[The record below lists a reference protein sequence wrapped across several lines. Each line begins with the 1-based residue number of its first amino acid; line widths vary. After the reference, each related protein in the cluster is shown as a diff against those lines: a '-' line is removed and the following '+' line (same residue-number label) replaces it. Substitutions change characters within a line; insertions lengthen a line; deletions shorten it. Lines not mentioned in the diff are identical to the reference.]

1 MRILTGIQPSGKL
14 HWGNY
19 FGAMKSM
26 FDLQAKG
33 EDMFMFIANFH
44 AMTTVRD
51 GAALRES
58 TREVALDYLACGLD
72 PAKTIV
78 YRQSDVPEVQE
89 LAWYLSCLTPM
100 GLLER
105 CHSYKDK
112 MAHGFDA
119 THGLFAYPVLMAA
132 DILIMQSDLVPVGKD
147 QKQHLEVT
155 RDLAIKFNN
164 AYGEIFKIPDA
175 YIPETVA
182 TIPGTDGQKMS
193 KSYHNTIEL
202 FDVSAKKKVMGIVT
216 DSKTMEE
223 PKEPEGNSIYEL
235 YKLFATPEEVAQM
248 AASFRAG
255 NYGYGHAK
263 KALLAAYHRLFDPF
277 KERREQLAK
286 DPDALEDI
294 LQDGAKRARGR
305 RAHDGEG
312 AQGRWPLTTNHEP
325 LITSNGSSG
334 TFCRRLQGGPR
345 DLRGPP

>member
-51 GAALRES
+51 GAELRAA

-164 AYGEIFKIPDA
+164 AFGEIFKIPDA
-175 YIPETVA
+175 YIPDTVA

-202 FDVSAKKKVMGIVT
+202 FDPSVKKKVMGIVT
-216 DSKTMEE
+216 DSTPMEA
-223 PKEPEGNSIYEL
+223 PKEPDGNSIYEL
-235 YKLFATPEEVAQM
+235 YKLFATPEETAEM
-248 AASFRAG
+248 AAKFRAG

-263 KALLAAYHRLFDPF
+263 KELFAIYERTFAPFREKREKLAA
-277 KERREQLAK
+277 
-286 DPDALEDI
+286 DPDYVEDI
-294 LQDGAKRARGR
+294 LKSGAARARAEATKTMDKV
-305 RAHDGEG
+305 RAAVG
-312 AQGRWPLTTNHEP
+312 L
-325 LITSNGSSG
+325 
-334 TFCRRLQGGPR
+334 
-345 DLRGPP
+345 

>member
-26 FDLQAKG
+26 FDLQEKG
-33 EDMFMFIANFH
+33 ENFMFIANYH
-44 AMTTVRD
+44 AMTTLRD
-51 GAALRES
+51 GAVLREA
-58 TREVALDYLACGLD
+58 TRDVALDYLACGLD
-72 PAKTIV
+72 PEKTVI

-89 LAWYLSCLTPM
+89 LAWYLSCLTPV

-112 MAHGFDA
+112 IARGLDA

-132 DILIMQSDLVPVGKD
+132 DILIMNADLVPVGKD

-155 RDLAIKFNN
+155 RDLAQKFNN
-164 AYGEIFKIPDA
+164 AYGEIFKLPDA

-182 TIPGTDGQKMS
+182 TIPGTDRQKMS

-202 FDVSAKKKVMGIVT
+202 FEDANAIKKKVMAIVT
-216 DSKTMEE
+216 DSTPMEE

-235 YKLFATPEEVAQM
+235 YKLFATSEEVAQM

-255 NYGYGHAK
+255 GYGYGHAK
-263 KALLAAYHRLFDPF
+263 KALLEAYHRLFDPF
-277 KERREQLAK
+277 REKREALAK
-286 DPDALEDI
+286 DVDKLEDI
-294 LQDGAKRARGR
+294 LREGAKKARE
-305 RAHDGEG
+305 A
-312 AQGRWPLTTNHEP
+312 AMPLMETVRKAVG
-325 LITSNGSSG
+325 I
-334 TFCRRLQGGPR
+334 
-345 DLRGPP
+345 

>member
-26 FDLQAKG
+26 FDLQHKG
-33 EDMFMFIANFH
+33 ENFMFIANYH
-44 AMTTVRD
+44 AMTSVRD
-51 GAALRES
+51 GKALRDA
-58 TREVALDYLACGLD
+58 TREVALDYLSCGLD
-72 PAKTIV
+72 VEKTVV

-112 MAHGFDA
+112 LAHGLDA

-132 DILIMQSDLVPVGKD
+132 DILIMNADLVPVGKD

-155 RDLAIKFNN
+155 RDLAQKFNN
-164 AYGEIFKIPDA
+164 AYGEIFKLPEA

-193 KSYHNTIEL
+193 KSYRNTIEL
-202 FDVSAKKKVMGIVT
+202 FEPPASIKKKVMAIVT

-235 YKLFATPEEVAQM
+235 YKLFASPEEAAAM

-263 KALLAAYHRLFDPF
+263 KELLAAYHRLFDPF
-277 KERREQLAK
+277 REKREELSK
-286 DPDALEDI
+286 DPDLLEDV
-294 LQDGAKRARGR
+294 LR
-305 RAHDGEG
+305 EG
-312 AQGRWPLTTNHEP
+312 AAKARLTALPIIETVRAAVG
-325 LITSNGSSG
+325 I
-334 TFCRRLQGGPR
+334 
-345 DLRGPP
+345 

>member
-132 DILIMQSDLVPVGKD
+132 DILIMQADLVPVGKD

-155 RDLAIKFNN
+155 RDLAQKFNN
-164 AYGEIFKIPDA
+164 AYGEIFKLPDA

-182 TIPGTDGQKMS
+182 TIPGLDGQKMS

-202 FDVSAKKKVMGIVT
+202 FEDVKSIKKKVMSIVT
-216 DSKTMEE
+216 DSTPMEE
-223 PKEPEGNSIYEL
+223 PKVPEGNSIYEL
-235 YKLFATPEEVAQM
+235 YKLFATKEETEAM
-248 AASFRAG
+248 AENFRKG
-255 NYGYGHAK
+255 GYGYGHAK
-263 KALLAAYHRLFDPF
+263 KALLEVYHRLFDPF
-277 KERREQLAK
+277 RARREELAK
-286 DPDALEDI
+286 DPATLEDI
-294 LQDGAKRARGR
+294 LQDGAKRARAAAAPTMERVRTAVG
-305 RAHDGEG
+305 
-312 AQGRWPLTTNHEP
+312 L
-325 LITSNGSSG
+325 
-334 TFCRRLQGGPR
+334 
-345 DLRGPP
+345 

>member
-33 EDMFMFIANFH
+33 EEIFMFIANYH

-51 GAALRES
+51 GATLREM
-58 TREVALDYLACGLD
+58 TRDVALDYLACGLD
-72 PAKTIV
+72 PEKSIV
-78 YRQSDVPEVQE
+78 YRQSDVKEVQE
-89 LAWYLSCLTPM
+89 LAWFLSCLTPM

-132 DILIMQSDLVPVGKD
+132 DILIMNADLVPVGKD

-155 RDLAIKFNN
+155 RDLAQKFNN
-164 AYGEIFKIPDA
+164 AFGEIFKLPDA
-175 YIPETVA
+175 YIPDSVA

-193 KSYHNTIEL
+193 KSYHNAIEL
-202 FDVSAKKKVMGIVT
+202 FEPNGSIKKKVMGIVT

-263 KALLAAYHRLFDPF
+263 KALLEAYHRLFDPF
-277 KERREQLAK
+277 RAKREELAK
-286 DPDALEDI
+286 DPAALEDI
-294 LQDGAKRARGR
+294 LQDGAKRARAAAAPTMEKVRKAVG
-305 RAHDGEG
+305 
-312 AQGRWPLTTNHEP
+312 L
-325 LITSNGSSG
+325 
-334 TFCRRLQGGPR
+334 
-345 DLRGPP
+345 

>member
-26 FDLQAKG
+26 FDLQEKG
-33 EDMFMFIANFH
+33 ENFMFIANYH
-44 AMTTVRD
+44 AMTTLRD
-51 GAALRES
+51 GAVLREA
-58 TREVALDYLACGLD
+58 TRDVALDYLACGLD
-72 PAKTIV
+72 PEKTVI

-89 LAWYLSCLTPM
+89 LAWYLSCLTPV

-112 MAHGFDA
+112 IARGLDA

-132 DILIMQSDLVPVGKD
+132 DILIMNADLVPVGKD

-155 RDLAIKFNN
+155 RDLAQKFNN
-164 AYGEIFKIPDA
+164 AYGEIFKLPDA

-202 FDVSAKKKVMGIVT
+202 FEDAKAIKKKVMAIVT
-216 DSKTMEE
+216 DSTPMEE

-235 YKLFATPEEVAQM
+235 YKLFATSDEVAQM

-255 NYGYGHAK
+255 GYGYGHAK
-263 KALLAAYHRLFDPF
+263 KALLEAYHRLFDPF
-277 KERREQLAK
+277 REKREALAK
-286 DPDALEDI
+286 DVDKLEDI
-294 LQDGAKRARGR
+294 LREGAKKARE
-305 RAHDGEG
+305 A
-312 AQGRWPLTTNHEP
+312 AMPLMETVRKAVG
-325 LITSNGSSG
+325 I
-334 TFCRRLQGGPR
+334 
-345 DLRGPP
+345 

>member
-1 MRILTGIQPSGKL
+1 MRILTGIQPSGRL

-26 FDLQAKG
+26 FDLQEKG
-33 EDMFMFIANFH
+33 EEMFMFIANFH

-51 GAALRES
+51 GEALREA

-72 PAKTIV
+72 PERTIV

-132 DILIMQSDLVPVGKD
+132 DILIMNSDVVPVGKD

-155 RDLAIKFNN
+155 RDLAQKFNN
-164 AYGEIFKIPDA
+164 AYGEIFTIPDA

-202 FDVSAKKKVMGIVT
+202 FDPSAKKKVMSIVT
-216 DSKTMEE
+216 DSKTVEE
-223 PKEPEGNSIYEL
+223 PKEPEGNSIFEL
-235 YKLFATPEEVAQM
+235 YRLFASKDEVEAM
-248 AASFRAG
+248 AAAFRAG
-255 NYGYGHAK
+255 NYGYGSAK
-263 KALLAAYHRLFDPF
+263 KALLEAYHRLFDPF
-277 KERREQLAK
+277 KARRDELAK
-286 DPDALEDI
+286 DPAALEDI
-294 LQDGAKRARGR
+294 LLAGAAKARAVAAPLMEKVR
-305 RAHDGEG
+305 RAV
-312 AQGRWPLTTNHEP
+312 
-325 LITSNGSSG
+325 G
-334 TFCRRLQGGPR
+334 T
-345 DLRGPP
+345 

>member
-44 AMTTVRD
+44 AMTTMRD
-51 GAALRES
+51 GAALRDA
-58 TREVALDYLACGLD
+58 TRDVALDYLACGLD
-72 PAKTIV
+72 PAKSIM

-89 LAWYLSCLTPM
+89 LAWYLSCLAPM

-112 MAHGFDA
+112 IAHGLDA

-132 DILIMQSDLVPVGKD
+132 DILIMNADLVPVGKD

-155 RDLAIKFNN
+155 RDLAQKFNN
-164 AYGEIFKIPDA
+164 AYGEVFKLPDA
-175 YIPETVA
+175 YIPDSVA
-182 TIPGTDGQKMS
+182 TLPGTDGQKMS

-202 FDVSAKKKVMGIVT
+202 FEDAKSIKKKVMGIVT
-216 DSKTMEE
+216 DSTPMES

-235 YKLFATPEEVAQM
+235 YRLFATKEEASAM
-248 AASFRAG
+248 ADAFRAG
-255 NYGYGHAK
+255 GYGYGTAK
-263 KALLAAYHRLFDPF
+263 KALLEAYHRLFDPF
-277 KERREQLAK
+277 RERREALAK
-286 DPDALEDI
+286 DPSSLEDI
-294 LQDGAKRARGR
+294 LKDGAARARAAAAPTMEKV
-305 RAHDGEG
+305 RAAVG
-312 AQGRWPLTTNHEP
+312 L
-325 LITSNGSSG
+325 
-334 TFCRRLQGGPR
+334 
-345 DLRGPP
+345 

>member
-26 FDLQAKG
+26 FDLQEKG
-33 EDMFMFIANFH
+33 GNFMFIANFH

-51 GAALRES
+51 GKALRAQ
-58 TREVALDYLACGLD
+58 TRDVALDYLACGLD
-72 PAKTIV
+72 PAKTVI

-112 MAHGFDA
+112 LAHGLEA

-132 DILIMQSDLVPVGKD
+132 DILIMNADLVPVGKD

-155 RDLAIKFNN
+155 RDLAQKFNN
-164 AYGEIFKIPDA
+164 QYGEIFKLPDA

-202 FDVSAKKKVMGIVT
+202 FDPSAKKKIMAIVT
-216 DSKTMEE
+216 DSKTM
-223 PKEPEGNSIYEL
+223 
-235 YKLFATPEEVAQM
+235 
-248 AASFRAG
+248 
-255 NYGYGHAK
+255 
-263 KALLAAYHRLFDPF
+263 
-277 KERREQLAK
+277 
-286 DPDALEDI
+286 
-294 LQDGAKRARGR
+294 
-305 RAHDGEG
+305 
-312 AQGRWPLTTNHEP
+312 
-325 LITSNGSSG
+325 
-334 TFCRRLQGGPR
+334 
-345 DLRGPP
+345 

>member
-26 FDLQAKG
+26 IDLQSKG
-33 EDMFMFIANFH
+33 EIFMFIANFH

-51 GAALRES
+51 GAALREM
-58 TREVALDYLACGLD
+58 TRDVALDYLACGLD
-72 PAKTIV
+72 PEKSLI

-112 MAHGFDA
+112 MAHGFEA

-132 DILIMQSDLVPVGKD
+132 DILIMNSDLVPVGRD

-155 RDLAIKFNN
+155 RDLAQKFNN
-164 AYGEIFKIPDA
+164 AYGETFKLPDA
-175 YIPETVA
+175 YIPDTVA

-202 FDVSAKKKVMGIVT
+202 FDPSVKKKVMGIVT
-216 DSKTMEE
+216 DSKTVEE
-223 PKEPEGNSIYEL
+223 PKDPEGNSIYGL
-235 YKLFATPEEVAQM
+235 YRLFATPEEAEAM
-248 AASFRAG
+248 AAAFRTG
-255 NYGYGHAK
+255 GYGYGTAK
-263 KALLAAYHRLFDPF
+263 KELLAVYHRLFDPF
-277 KERREQLAK
+277 KARREELAR
-286 DPDALEDI
+286 DPDSLEDI
-294 LQDGAKRARGR
+294 LRDGAVKARAAAAPLMEKVR
-305 RAHDGEG
+305 RAVG
-312 AQGRWPLTTNHEP
+312 L
-325 LITSNGSSG
+325 
-334 TFCRRLQGGPR
+334 
-345 DLRGPP
+345 

>member
-1 MRILTGIQPSGKL
+1 MRVLTGIQPSGKL

-51 GAALRES
+51 GAALREA

-72 PAKTIV
+72 PAKTTV

-112 MAHGFDA
+112 MAHGFEA

-132 DILIMQSDLVPVGKD
+132 DILIMNADLVPVGKD

-155 RDLAIKFNN
+155 RDLCQKFNN
-164 AYGEIFKIPDA
+164 AFGEIFKLPDA
-175 YIPETVA
+175 YIPDSVA

-202 FDVSAKKKVMGIVT
+202 FDPSAKKKVMGIVT
-216 DSKTMEE
+216 DSTPMED

-235 YKLFATPEEVAQM
+235 YKLFATPEEVAEM
-248 AASFRAG
+248 AAAFRAG
-255 NYGYGHAK
+255 GYGYGSAK

-277 KERREQLAK
+277 AARRAELAK

-294 LQDGAKRARGR
+294 LREGAKKARAAAAVQMEKV
-305 RAHDGEG
+305 RAAVG
-312 AQGRWPLTTNHEP
+312 L
-325 LITSNGSSG
+325 
-334 TFCRRLQGGPR
+334 
-345 DLRGPP
+345 

>member
-26 FDLQAKG
+26 FDLQEKG
-33 EDMFMFIANFH
+33 ENFMFIANFH

-51 GAALRES
+51 GVALRES
-58 TREVALDYLACGLD
+58 TRDVALDYLACGLD
-72 PAKTIV
+72 TQKTIM

-112 MAHGFDA
+112 LAHGLDA
-119 THGLFAYPVLMAA
+119 THGLFAYPVLMRA
-132 DILIMQSDLVPVGKD
+132 DIRIMNADLVPVGKD

-155 RDLAIKFNN
+155 RDLAQKFNN
-164 AYGEIFKIPDA
+164 QYGEIFKLPDA

-202 FDVSAKKKVMGIVT
+202 FDPSAKKKIMAIVT

-223 PKEPEGNSIYEL
+223 PKEPEGNSIYEM

-248 AASFRAG
+248 AANFRAG

-263 KALLAAYHRLFDPF
+263 KELLAAYKRLFDPF
-277 KERREQLAK
+277 REKRAELEK

-294 LQDGAKRARGR
+294 LKAGAARARAEAAKVMDKVREAVG
-305 RAHDGEG
+305 
-312 AQGRWPLTTNHEP
+312 L
-325 LITSNGSSG
+325 
-334 TFCRRLQGGPR
+334 
-345 DLRGPP
+345 

>member
-1 MRILTGIQPSGKL
+1 MDGTPMTEAKRKTLFSGIQPSGKL
-14 HWGNY
+14 HWGTY

-33 EDMFMFIANFH
+33 ENMFMFIANFH

-51 GAALRES
+51 GATLREA

-132 DILIMQSDLVPVGKD
+132 DILIMNADLVPVGKD

-164 AYGEIFKIPDA
+164 AFGEIFKIPDA
-175 YIPETVA
+175 YIPDTVA

-202 FDVSAKKKVMGIVT
+202 FDTSAKKKVM
-216 DSKTMEE
+216 
-223 PKEPEGNSIYEL
+223 
-235 YKLFATPEEVAQM
+235 
-248 AASFRAG
+248 AASVRAG

-263 KALLAAYHRLFDPF
+263 KALLEAYHRLFDPF
-277 KERREQLAK
+277 KERREVLAK

-294 LQDGAKRARGR
+294 LQDGAKRARAAAAPTMEKVRKAVG
-305 RAHDGEG
+305 
-312 AQGRWPLTTNHEP
+312 L
-325 LITSNGSSG
+325 
-334 TFCRRLQGGPR
+334 
-345 DLRGPP
+345 

>member
-26 FDLQAKG
+26 FDLQDKG
-33 EDMFMFIANFH
+33 DNFMFIANYH

-51 GAALRES
+51 GRTLREA
-58 TREVALDYLACGLD
+58 TRDVALDYLACGLD
-72 PAKTIV
+72 PAKTTV

-112 MAHGFDA
+112 MAHGFEA

-132 DILIMQSDLVPVGKD
+132 DILIMNADLVPVGKD

-155 RDLAIKFNN
+155 RDLAQKFNN
-164 AYGEIFKIPDA
+164 AYGEIFKLPDA

-202 FDVSAKKKVMGIVT
+202 FDPSAKKKIMSIVT

-223 PKEPEGNSIYEL
+223 PKEPEGNSIFEM
-235 YKLFATPEEVAQM
+235 YKLFATKEEAETM
-248 AASFRAG
+248 AANFRAG
-255 NYGYGHAK
+255 NYGYGSAK
-263 KALLAAYHRLFDPF
+263 KELLAAYRRLFDPF
-277 KERREQLAK
+277 RERRETLAK
-286 DPDALEDI
+286 DPSMLEDI
-294 LQDGAKRARGR
+294 MRDGAARAR
-305 RAHDGEG
+305 RAAA
-312 AQGRWPLTTNHEP
+312 AQMEKVRQAVG
-325 LITSNGSSG
+325 I
-334 TFCRRLQGGPR
+334 
-345 DLRGPP
+345 

>member
-26 FDLQAKG
+26 FDLQARG
-33 EDMFMFIANFH
+33 EEMFMFIANFH

-51 GAALRES
+51 GKALREA
-58 TREVALDYLACGLD
+58 TRELALDYLACGLD
-72 PAKTIV
+72 PEKSIM

-112 MAHGFDA
+112 MAHGFEA

-132 DILIMQSDLVPVGKD
+132 DILIMNSDLVPVGKD

-155 RDLAIKFNN
+155 RDLAQKFNN
-164 AYGEIFKIPDA
+164 AYGETFKLPDA
-175 YIPETVA
+175 YIPDSVA

-202 FDVSAKKKVMGIVT
+202 FDASVKKKVMGIVT
-216 DSKTMEE
+216 DSQPMEAK
-223 PKEPEGNSIYEL
+223 KEPDGNSIYEL
-235 YKLFATPEEVAQM
+235 YKLFATPEEVAAM
-248 AASFRAG
+248 ADAFRAG
-255 NYGYGHAK
+255 GYGYGSAK
-263 KALLAAYHRLFDPF
+263 KELLAAYHRLFDPY
-277 KERREQLAK
+277 KARRDELAK
-286 DPDALEDI
+286 DPASLEDI
-294 LQDGAKRARGR
+294 LQAGAKRAREAAAPTMEKVR
-305 RAHDGEG
+305 RAVG
-312 AQGRWPLTTNHEP
+312 L
-325 LITSNGSSG
+325 
-334 TFCRRLQGGPR
+334 
-345 DLRGPP
+345 

>member
-26 FDLQAKG
+26 FDLQEKG
-33 EDMFMFIANFH
+33 ENFMFIANFH

-51 GAALRES
+51 GAALRQA
-58 TREVALDYLACGLD
+58 TRDVALDYLACGLD
-72 PAKTIV
+72 PSKTIM

-112 MAHGFDA
+112 MAHGFEA

-132 DILIMQSDLVPVGKD
+132 DILIMNADLVPVGKD

-155 RDLAIKFNN
+155 RDLAQKFNN
-164 AYGEIFKIPDA
+164 AFGEIFKLPDA
-175 YIPETVA
+175 YIPDSVA

-202 FDVSAKKKVMGIVT
+202 FDPSVKKKIMGIVT
-216 DSKTMEE
+216 DSTPMEE
-223 PKEPEGNSIYEL
+223 PKEPDGNSVYEM
-235 YKLFATPEEVAQM
+235 YKLFATPEEVAEM
-248 AASFRAG
+248 AANFRAG
-255 NYGYGHAK
+255 GYGYGHAK
-263 KALLAAYHRLFDPF
+263 KALLAAYKRMFDPF
-277 KERREQLAK
+277 KARRDELEK

-294 LQDGAKRARGR
+294 LREGAKKARAAAAPVMEKVR
-305 RAHDGEG
+305 RAVG
-312 AQGRWPLTTNHEP
+312 L
-325 LITSNGSSG
+325 
-334 TFCRRLQGGPR
+334 
-345 DLRGPP
+345 

>member
-51 GAALRES
+51 GEALRS
-58 TREVALDYLACGLD
+58 ATRELALDYLACGLD
-72 PAKTIV
+72 PEKTVV

-112 MAHGFDA
+112 MAHGFEA

-132 DILIMQSDLVPVGKD
+132 DILIMNADLVPVGKD

-155 RDLAIKFNN
+155 RDLAQKFNN
-164 AYGEIFKIPDA
+164 AYGETFKLPDA
-175 YIPETVA
+175 YIPDSVA

-202 FDVSAKKKVMGIVT
+202 FDVSVKKKVMGIVT
-216 DSKTMEE
+216 DSQPMEAK
-223 PKEPEGNSIYEL
+223 KEPEGNSIYEL
-235 YKLFATPEEVAQM
+235 YKLFATPDEVAAM
-248 AASFRAG
+248 ADAFRAG
-255 NYGYGHAK
+255 GYGYGNAK
-263 KALLAAYHRLFDPF
+263 KALLEAYHRLFDPF
-277 KERREQLAK
+277 KERREELAK
-286 DPDALEDI
+286 DPDSLEDI
-294 LQDGAKRARGR
+294 MRAGAAKARAAAAPVMDKVRHSVGI
-305 RAHDGEG
+305 
-312 AQGRWPLTTNHEP
+312 L
-325 LITSNGSSG
+325 
-334 TFCRRLQGGPR
+334 
-345 DLRGPP
+345 

>member
-1 MRILTGIQPSGKL
+1 MRVLTGIQPSGTL

-19 FGAMKSM
+19 FGAMKSR

-51 GAALRES
+51 GATLRKA
-58 TREVALDYLACGLD
+58 TRDVALDYLACGLD
-72 PAKTIV
+72 PAKTTV

-112 MAHGFDA
+112 MAHGFEA

-132 DILIMQSDLVPVGKD
+132 DILIMNSDLVPVGKD

-155 RDLAIKFNN
+155 RDLAQKFNN
-164 AYGEIFKIPDA
+164 AYGEIFKLPDA

-202 FDVSAKKKVMGIVT
+202 FEPASSIKKKVMGIVT
-216 DSKTMEE
+216 DSTPMEE

-235 YKLFATPEEVAQM
+235 YKLFATPEEAAEM
-248 AASFRAG
+248 AANYRAG
-255 NYGYGHAK
+255 GYGYGHAK
-263 KALLAAYHRLFDPF
+263 KALLAAYHRLFDPY
-277 KERREQLAK
+277 REKREALAR

-294 LQDGAKRARGR
+294 LRDGAARARAAAEQVMGKV
-305 RAHDGEG
+305 RAAVG
-312 AQGRWPLTTNHEP
+312 L
-325 LITSNGSSG
+325 
-334 TFCRRLQGGPR
+334 
-345 DLRGPP
+345 

>member
-44 AMTTVRD
+44 AMTTVRE
-51 GAALRES
+51 GAALREA

-72 PAKTIV
+72 PEKTIV

-112 MAHGFDA
+112 MAHGFEA

-132 DILIMQSDLVPVGKD
+132 DILIMNSDLVPVGKD

-155 RDLAIKFNN
+155 RDLAQKFNN
-164 AYGEIFKIPDA
+164 AYGDIFKLPDA
-175 YIPETVA
+175 YIPESVA

-202 FDVSAKKKVMGIVT
+202 FDASVKKKVMGIVT
-216 DSKTMEE
+216 DSQPMEA

-235 YKLFATPEEVAQM
+235 YKLFATPEEAAEM

-255 NYGYGHAK
+255 GYGYGSAK
-263 KALLAAYHRLFDPF
+263 KALLSAYHRLFDPF
-277 KERREQLAK
+277 RERRDELAK
-286 DPDALEDI
+286 DADSLEDI
-294 LQDGAKRARGR
+294 LREGAKKARAVAAVQMEKVRKAVG
-305 RAHDGEG
+305 
-312 AQGRWPLTTNHEP
+312 L
-325 LITSNGSSG
+325 
-334 TFCRRLQGGPR
+334 
-345 DLRGPP
+345 

>member
-33 EDMFMFIANFH
+33 EEIFMFIANYH

-51 GAALRES
+51 GAALREM
-58 TREVALDYLACGLD
+58 TRDVALDYLACGLD
-72 PAKTIV
+72 PEKSIV
-78 YRQSDVPEVQE
+78 YRQSDVKEVQE
-89 LAWYLSCLTPM
+89 LAWFLSCLTPM

-112 MAHGFDA
+112 MAHGFEA

-132 DILIMQSDLVPVGKD
+132 DILIMNADLVPVGKD

-155 RDLAIKFNN
+155 RDLAQKFNN
-164 AYGEIFKIPDA
+164 AYGEIFKLPDA

-202 FDVSAKKKVMGIVT
+202 FDPSVKKKVMGIVT
-216 DSKTMEE
+216 DSTPMEE
-223 PKEPEGNSIYEL
+223 PKEPEGNSVYEM
-235 YKLFATPEEVAQM
+235 YKLFATPEEVAEM

-255 NYGYGHAK
+255 GYGYGHAK
-263 KALLAAYHRLFDPF
+263 KARLAAYKRMFDPF
-277 KERREQLAK
+277 KARREELEK

-294 LQDGAKRARGR
+294 LREGAKKARAAAAPVMEKV
-305 RAHDGEG
+305 RAAVG
-312 AQGRWPLTTNHEP
+312 L
-325 LITSNGSSG
+325 
-334 TFCRRLQGGPR
+334 
-345 DLRGPP
+345 

>member
-26 FDLQAKG
+26 FDLQDKG
-33 EDMFMFIANFH
+33 DNFMFIANYH

-51 GAALRES
+51 GRTLRAA
-58 TREVALDYLACGLD
+58 TRDVALDYLACGLD
-72 PAKTIV
+72 PAKTTV

-112 MAHGFDA
+112 MAHGFEA

-132 DILIMQSDLVPVGKD
+132 DILIMNADLVPVGKD

-155 RDLAIKFNN
+155 RDLAQKFDN
-164 AYGEIFKIPDA
+164 AYGEIFKLPDA

-202 FDVSAKKKVMGIVT
+202 FDPSAKKKIMSIVT

-223 PKEPEGNSIYEL
+223 PKEPEGNSIFEM
-235 YKLFATPEEVAQM
+235 YKLFATKEEAETM
-248 AASFRAG
+248 AANFRAG
-255 NYGYGHAK
+255 NYGYGSAK
-263 KALLAAYHRLFDPF
+263 KELLAAYRRLFDPF
-277 KERREQLAK
+277 RERRETLAK
-286 DPDALEDI
+286 DPSMLEDI
-294 LQDGAKRARGR
+294 MRDGAARAR
-305 RAHDGEG
+305 RAAA
-312 AQGRWPLTTNHEP
+312 AQMEKVRQAVG
-325 LITSNGSSG
+325 I
-334 TFCRRLQGGPR
+334 
-345 DLRGPP
+345 